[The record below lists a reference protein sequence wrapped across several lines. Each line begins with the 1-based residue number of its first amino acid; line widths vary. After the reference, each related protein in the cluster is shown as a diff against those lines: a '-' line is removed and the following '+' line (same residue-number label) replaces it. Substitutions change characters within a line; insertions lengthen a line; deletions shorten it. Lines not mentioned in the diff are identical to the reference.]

1 MPTAFLQGLR
11 EICDKNGLLLIVEV
25 QNGIGRTARMTN
37 IEHSWV
43 RPDLLIMAKVG
54 PYFVAVSRAGD
65 VMSEL

>member
-1 MPTAFLQGLR
+1 MPAVFLQGLR
-11 EICDKNGLLLIVEV
+11 EICDKNNLLLIVEV
-25 QNGIGRTARMTN
+25 QNRIGRTARMSD

-54 PYFVAVSRAGD
+54 PYFVAVSPVGD